1 MAEKINVI
9 ELSKA
14 NAKELEIKLEQQQQ
28 LIAKLEEDILMV
40 HDPLRHPAKR
50 KKGDEMDFV
59 TVTHIMDFTSGL

>member
-40 HDPLRHPAKR
+40 RDPLRHPAKIKIR
-50 KKGDEMDFV
+50 EMKW
-59 TVTHIMDFTSGL
+59 ILSL